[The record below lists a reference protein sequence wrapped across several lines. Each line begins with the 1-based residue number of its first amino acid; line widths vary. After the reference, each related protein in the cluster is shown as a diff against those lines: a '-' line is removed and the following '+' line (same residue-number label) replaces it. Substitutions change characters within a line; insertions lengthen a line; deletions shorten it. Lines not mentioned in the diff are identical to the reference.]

1 MTRSVPFR
9 HLTVHPP
16 AAGTSPAIARGQAA
30 KGPARQGFAELL
42 RAPLR
47 PASGWPSI
55 GTPRADAVPVDAGPA
70 PEVTQSMV
78 EVIDAAEEGRAA
90 QGGTAGDV
98 TSEMTQAMTS
108 DMASDMASVATEGDP
123 GLDADSFD
131 EAQAIAARPL
141 PELPGACEVGAVQV
155 DAPGASV
162 VRYLAATVA
171 DFCNHPAVHAGDGWT
186 VRLVLNENIL
196 PSTTLHLSLS
206 LHWLLLRFDCGDA
219 QSKGV
224 ISAHCSTLQSALED
238 AVSPR
243 RDVSIDID

>member
-30 KGPARQGFAELL
+30 KGPARPGFAELL
-42 RAPLR
+42 RTPLR
-47 PASGWPSI
+47 PASGRPGI

-70 PEVTQSMV
+70 PEITQSMV
-78 EVIDAAEEGRAA
+78 EVIDVAEEGRAA

-98 TSEMTQAMTS
+98 TSETTQAMTS
-108 DMASDMASVATEGDP
+108 DMASNMASVATEGDP

-131 EAQAIAARPL
+131 EAQATAARPL
-141 PELPGACEVGAVQV
+141 PEPPGACEVGAVQV

-219 QSKGV
+219 QSKEV
-224 ISAHCSTLQSALED
+224 ISAHCSALRSVLED